1 MKLQFFMAS
10 LALCLVAQS
19 AFADLVITEVAGT
32 PGGTNPVLAGQDW
45 WELTNTGPSAALLD
59 GFEWVDR
66 PVDNNATAV
75 FPNGISVASGESIIV
90 LRGTSTLAAGAASTE
105 THFRT
110 DWGLAPSVQILT
122 QDQFTGVTTFSG
134 LGGSSEL
141 IHLYDGPPP
150 TLGTANLLA
159 SAPTGG
165 AGVGRTHEWG
175 TNTGGTLGRLSA
187 NGLNGAFT
195 TLDGQ
200 VGSPGSATVS
210 NLGGAF
216 TVFSDTFDVSD
227 PLLTVVD
234 DELAYPRQVF
244 STSDYNELG
253 PAVIGHDAF
262 GPGDD
267 GLVFNTS
274 AAAAG
279 AVVNLREDFG
289 PTLTG
294 GKYSFSYEGR
304 IDVTAGATADHWQGF
319 SMGDTATN
327 SVNGTN
333 TDFGILFKT
342 NGDWSLFLDGNL
354 AVGSGIGDLGI
365 DSGIRAGSLY
375 DVEIL
380 VDETG
385 ASPAVTVTAN
395 ATLGSVL
402 LGTIPIDAF
411 GPGTGFDSAGR
422 FFELRAFL
430 DGANAGTDLF
440 DHHINNLTIN
450 MIPEPTTGVMFSLAC
465 LICAVGRRA
474 KR

>member
-1 MKLQFFMAS
+1 MKLQFYMAS
-10 LALCLVAQS
+10 LALCLASQT
-19 AFADLVITEVAGT
+19 AFGALVITEVAGT
-32 PGGTNPVLAGQDW
+32 PGGANPVLSGQDW
-45 WELTNTGPSAALLD
+45 WELTNTSVVAASLD

-66 PVDNNATAV
+66 PVDNNQTAV
-75 FPNGISVASGESIIV
+75 FPNGISVASGESIII
-90 LRGTSTLAAGAASTE
+90 LRGTSTINAGAASTE

-122 QDQFTGVTTFSG
+122 QDQFTGLATFSG

-165 AGVGRTHEWG
+165 AGVGRSHEWG
-175 TNTGGTLGRLSA
+175 TNTGGTLGRLSVS
-187 NGLNGAFT
+187 GLRGAI
-195 TLDGQ
+195 TLGDGR
-200 VGSPGSATVS
+200 VGSPGSATNS
-210 NLGGAF
+210 GLTGAF

-227 PLLTVVD
+227 PLLTIVD
-234 DELAYPRQVF
+234 DELAFPRQPF

-267 GLVFNTS
+267 GLVFNTTG
-274 AAAAG
+274 AAAG

-294 GKYSFSYEGR
+294 GKYSVNYESR
-304 IDVTAGATADHWQGF
+304 IDVTAGAIADHWQGF

-354 AVGSGIGDLGI
+354 AVGSGINDLGI
-365 DSGIRAGSLY
+365 DSGIRAGALF

-380 VDETG
+380 VDETL

-402 LGTIPIDAF
+402 LGSIPLDAF

-430 DGANAGTDLF
+430 DGANAGTDVF
-440 DHHINNLTIN
+440 DHHINNLTIE
-450 MIPEPTTGVMFSLAC
+450 MIPEPTTGLMLTLAC
-465 LICAVGRRA
+465 LICAAGRRS
-474 KR
+474 KK